1 MCDDALTYTHFVSF
15 GLSRTHSHSLNHT
28 ITLTV
33 TSHAHPHPHM
43 CTQAVIP
50 GGVSVPML
58 TAEMCED
65 ALMDFDGLR
74 VYKSAL
80 GTGSMTVLD
89 KSQDPIAVVA
99 RIASFFK

>member
-1 MCDDALTYTHFVSF
+1 MTLSHTHTLSLSVSLAHTLTLSLSLS
-15 GLSRTHSHSLNHT
+15 LSRLTQPHTHT
-28 ITLTV
+28 Y
-33 TSHAHPHPHM
+33 
-43 CTQAVIP
+43 TQAVIP

>member
-1 MCDDALTYTHFVSF
+1 
-15 GLSRTHSHSLNHT
+15 
-28 ITLTV
+28 
-33 TSHAHPHPHM
+33 
-43 CTQAVIP
+43 
-50 GGVSVPML
+50 ML